1 MTTLT
6 AESSPDL
13 AGASWVKLV
22 ALYGVGPIL
31 AVILTFWLTH
41 SVSAKQDTQAE
52 ETQATKA
59 LIVQHIDATHEQL
72 DLIARQL
79 AAMCRVQ
86 AVLAKSKVAETMC
99 EVSR

>member
-6 AESSPDL
+6 ADSSPDL

-41 SVSAKQDTQAE
+41 SVSAKQDTQLQEAE
-52 ETQATKA
+52 ATKA
-59 LIVQHIDATHEQL
+59 LIVQHIDTTHGQL
-72 DLIARQL
+72 DRIARQL
-79 AAMCRVQ
+79 EANCRVQ

-99 EVSR
+99 EVGR